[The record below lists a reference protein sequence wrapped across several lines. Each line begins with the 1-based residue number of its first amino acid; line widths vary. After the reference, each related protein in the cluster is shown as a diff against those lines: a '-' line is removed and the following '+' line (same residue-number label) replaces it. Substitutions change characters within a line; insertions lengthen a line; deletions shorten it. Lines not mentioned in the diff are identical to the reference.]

1 MKVIQNMSK
10 KTRFVIVINWDNCD
24 DEVYGPYNNETAA
37 KKALKRIKSGWDS
50 RDWYKASAEVST
62 LKAPI

>member
-1 MKVIQNMSK
+1 MESMSE
-10 KTRFVIVINWDNCD
+10 KTRYVIVINWDNCHN
-24 DEVYGPYNNETAA
+24 ELYGPYNNETAA
-37 KKALKRIKSGWDS
+37 EKALKRIKSGWDS